1 MRKILICVLILLIS
15 CNVLHAEED
24 LTGLSLEECL
34 ELALINH
41 PSLRR
46 AKSSTR
52 DIKAQL
58 ESLKADD
65 RIKITLTGSANYSGT
80 YKYWD
85 DRTHAENLSINATKL
100 LYDTGKNKLQKQIRN
115 ESLQGSIE
123 TERNTQITVAANA
136 KRAYYDLVLKLLNR
150 DVEREK
156 LNNLEQHLKTAQGFY
171 DVGQSPFIDVTKA
184 QADVATAKVS
194 LLKAE
199 NDILVSQEALKV
211 AMGTDIASPFNVA
224 LSTKLLLPQPADDF
238 EKLIST
244 AFNDRPDYKK
254 LQHDYKGGELS
265 VKYAA
270 RTNAPTIN
278 GSMGSSISKRE
289 GSSAAR
295 DYTVG
300 INLNV
305 PVADGGAE
313 KAAVESARAKL
324 EQVSADIEILENQI
338 TYGVRSAAL
347 SLINATDRVKSSETG
362 VKYAEENLLLA
373 QGRYEVGVGD
383 AIELS
388 DAVSSLASS
397 RYTYYQALYDAQTAR
412 ADLDEALG
420 HLPPEIEGKI

>member
-58 ESLKADD
+58 ESLKAND
-65 RIKITLTGSANYSGT
+65 RVKITLTGSANYSGT
-80 YKYWD
+80 YQYWD

-171 DVGQSPFIDVTKA
+171 DVGQSPFIDVT
-184 QADVATAKVS
+184 
-194 LLKAE
+194 
-199 NDILVSQEALKV
+199 
-211 AMGTDIASPFNVA
+211 
-224 LSTKLLLPQPADDF
+224 
-238 EKLIST
+238 
-244 AFNDRPDYKK
+244 
-254 LQHDYKGGELS
+254 
-265 VKYAA
+265 
-270 RTNAPTIN
+270 
-278 GSMGSSISKRE
+278 
-289 GSSAAR
+289 
-295 DYTVG
+295 
-300 INLNV
+300 
-305 PVADGGAE
+305 
-313 KAAVESARAKL
+313 
-324 EQVSADIEILENQI
+324 
-338 TYGVRSAAL
+338 
-347 SLINATDRVKSSETG
+347 
-362 VKYAEENLLLA
+362 
-373 QGRYEVGVGD
+373 
-383 AIELS
+383 
-388 DAVSSLASS
+388 
-397 RYTYYQALYDAQTAR
+397 
-412 ADLDEALG
+412 
-420 HLPPEIEGKI
+420 